1 MLGVTFFGIFLTPVF
16 YYVIQWWRPPAEP
29 IAAGRGHLAGRSAR
43 ASARA
48 AERRLARQRRRNSR
62 LLCVPIVACYNHR
75 RGFPWAESCPN
86 SRFWRVIVPFS
97 ALSGAICH
105 GRDLQT
111 KNWPAGLSAGA
122 HGGGGSPGG
131 GRMARPGPA
140 WTRQAQGFRPAG
152 VAMEEQ
158 PIAFRL
164 ATAPTDRDHFEIYKC
179 TQQQLVTSR
188 FVLLAALRNPAV
200 AQLSV
205 IRHVR
210 QKHDPVVWLQKHLC
224 VHFPGHGEL
233 MEVSIAFD
241 DPQEAVTL
249 VQGVV
254 DAYLHE
260 VVNAEI
266 DRRRQRLGEL
276 DRAVAEKQAEVRKE
290 REALKKLAAELG
302 TSETGTLL
310 LKQKLVLEDLDS
322 ARQELS
328 HVKSEV
334 RRLKSD
340 LASQKA
346 LLQNADVFNK
356 LREEVKAEKLATIQ
370 AEVKRL
376 EAALATTTADQQGLE
391 REVQQMRKE
400 TQTFGHVTA
409 DLAMIRADIKS
420 AKTTLAALISERDKV
435 KVENRRPP
443 RIQLYSTG
451 PH

>member
-1 MLGVTFFGIFLTPVF
+1 MVAICKRRIGRLGCLLGLMVAVAVLAGAVWL
-16 YYVIQWWRPPAEP
+16 
-29 IAAGRGHLAGRSAR
+29 GRGLLGLGKPR
-43 ASARA
+43 ASA
-48 AERRLARQRRRNSR
+48 
-62 LLCVPIVACYNHR
+62 LLR
-75 RGFPWAESCPN
+75 
-86 SRFWRVIVPFS
+86 
-97 ALSGAICH
+97 
-105 GRDLQT
+105 
-111 KNWPAGLSAGA
+111 
-122 HGGGGSPGG
+122 
-131 GRMARPGPA
+131 
-140 WTRQAQGFRPAG
+140 

-391 REVQQMRKE
+391 RRGAANAK
-400 TQTFGHVTA
+400 GNP
-409 DLAMIRADIKS
+409 DIRPCD
-420 AKTTLAALISERDKV
+420 
-435 KVENRRPP
+435 
-443 RIQLYSTG
+443 G
-451 PH
+451 